1 MTDRTPDKAARRPS
15 AAMERRPG
23 VWASIADSRLSG
35 ALMLLALLALW
46 DVTARLKIVDLLSW
60 PPFFDIAAR
69 WLVLLANGEIADALL
84 ISVWRVLVGYGA
96 AVAIAVPIGL
106 LIGYSTRVFY
116 LLEPTLESL
125 RPIPVVALIP
135 VIILFFGLGST
146 MKIVII
152 TYACFFPI
160 LLNTISGVRHLDR
173 VLVDTARTFGLG
185 KRHTILRVIVPAAT
199 PYIFT
204 GMRISVGFSLM
215 AMAAAEMLTGGDGIG
230 AFILDAQRT
239 FKVKDMY
246 SGIITL
252 GLLGYLAN
260 RGFIAIER
268 WMLRWHGST
277 KDDDG

>member
-1 MTDRTPDKAARRPS
+1 MS
-15 AAMERRPG
+15 G
-23 VWASIADSRLSG
+23 V
-35 ALMLLALLALW
+35 LMLLALLVIW
-46 DVTARLKIVDLLSW
+46 DLTARFKIIDLLSW
-60 PPFFDIAAR
+60 PPFLDIALR
-69 WLVLLANGEIADALL
+69 WVELAVNGEIAAALL
-84 ISVWRVLVGYGA
+84 ISVWRVLVGYA
-96 AVAIAVPIGL
+96 LAVAIAVPLGL
-106 LIGYSTRVFY
+106 LIGYSNRIFY

-173 VLVDTARTFGLG
+173 VLVDTARTFGLS
-185 KRHTILRVIVPAAT
+185 RWHTISRVMVPAAT

-252 GLLGYLAN
+252 GLLGYVAN
-260 RGFIAIER
+260 RGFIAVER
-268 WMLRWHGST
+268 WMLRWHGSA
-277 KDDDG
+277 KSDDG